1 MRALALF
8 IVLLAFAAPAAASPS
23 FPPEMDAHLALGYE
37 PVCTICHSTLLGG
50 LGTVVQPFGIKMQSR
65 GLQPADLQSLRN
77 ALTALEAEGSD
88 VDEDGVGDVQE
99 LRDGTNPNL
108 AGGLEDPP
116 EYGCLGNVAP
126 TRSVWP
132 GATLALAAL
141 AILVRRRRV

>member
-1 MRALALF
+1 
-8 IVLLAFAAPAAASPS
+8 
-23 FPPEMDAHLALGYE
+23 
-37 PVCTICHSTLLGG
+37 
-50 LGTVVQPFGIKMQSR
+50 MQSR

-88 VDEDGVGDVQE
+88 VDEDGVGDIQE